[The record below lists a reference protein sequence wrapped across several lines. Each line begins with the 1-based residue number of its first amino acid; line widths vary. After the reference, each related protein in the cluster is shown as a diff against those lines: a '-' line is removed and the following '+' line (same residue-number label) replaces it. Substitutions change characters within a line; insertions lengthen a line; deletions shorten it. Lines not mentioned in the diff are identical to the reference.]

1 MSSAPPGTGLPD
13 LSGTVALVT
22 GAGGVIGA
30 GIARRFAA
38 AGAAVAVHHRTS
50 AEQADSLVGELRAAG
65 AEAVAVRADLRQ
77 LDQVNE
83 ALRGTVDAF
92 GRLDVLVNNAG
103 AQPVQ
108 PLPDMSPEQWREVV
122 DSNVDTTFLATR
134 AAAEHMREHGGGS
147 IVTIASI
154 EGSQPAFG
162 HAHYCASKAAVLMHT
177 RSAALEY
184 GPHGIRVNA
193 VSPGLVAR
201 EGIEEAWPDGVDRWR
216 RAAPLTRLGTPED
229 VGNACVFL
237 ASPLA
242 SWITGQNL
250 VVDGGVSAH
259 PTW

>member
-1 MSSAPPGTGLPD
+1 MSSGSLPD

-22 GAGGVIGA
+22 GAGGMIGA

-38 AGAAVAVHHRTS
+38 AGAAVAVHYRTS
-50 AEQADSLVGELRAAG
+50 REPAERLVAEVRAAGGRATAVPADLRDAEQADG
-65 AEAVAVRADLRQ
+65 AVRA
-77 LDQVNE
+77 
-83 ALRGTVDAF
+83 TVAAF
-92 GRLDVLVNNAG
+92 GRIDVLVNNAG
-103 AQPVQ
+103 VQPVRA
-108 PLPDMSPEQWREVV
+108 LPEMPPEQWQEVMTGNAAV
-122 DSNVDTTFLATR
+122 TFLATR
-134 AAAEHMREHGGGS
+134 AAAARMIERGGGGS
-147 IVTIASI
+147 IVSIASI

-162 HAHYCASKAAVLMHT
+162 HAHYSAAKAAVLMHT
-177 RSAALEY
+177 RAAALEY
-184 GPHGIRVNA
+184 GRYGIRVNA
-193 VSPGLVAR
+193 VSPGLVER
-201 EGIEEAWPDGVDRWR
+201 DGIERDWPDGVARWR